1 MKHVPK
7 PTTDED
13 LIQEFLNKG
22 GEVKKGKTK
31 PMPDGLGLSNNQWGN
46 TLTKE
51 EKAAK
56 KAAEAAAE
64 TNKKAK
70 KVEK

>member
-1 MKHVPK
+1 MKQVPK

-13 LIQEFLNKG
+13 LIQAFLDKG

-56 KAAEAAAE
+56 KALEEARKAEL
-64 TNKKAK
+64 KK
-70 KVEK
+70 

>member
-13 LIQEFLNKG
+13 LIKAFLDKG

-31 PMPDGLGLSNNQWGN
+31 PMPEGLGLSNNQWGN
-46 TLTKE
+46 TLTRE

-56 KAAEAAAE
+56 KEAEEANKAARASK
-64 TNKKAK
+64 T
-70 KVEK
+70 

>member
-13 LIQEFLNKG
+13 LIQQFLDKG
-22 GEVKKGKTK
+22 GSVKKGKTK
-31 PMPDGLGLSNNQWGN
+31 PMPADLGLSNNQWGN
-46 TLTKE
+46 TLTRE

-56 KAAEAAAE
+56 KEAEEANKAARASK
-64 TNKKAK
+64 T
-70 KVEK
+70 

>member
-13 LIQEFLNKG
+13 LIKEFLNKG

-31 PMPDGLGLSNNQWGN
+31 PMPEGLGLSNNQWGN
-46 TLTKE
+46 TLTRE

-56 KAAEAAAE
+56 KAAEEVNKAARAL
-64 TNKKAK
+64 KK
-70 KVEK
+70 

>member
-1 MKHVPK
+1 MKQVPK

-13 LIQEFLNKG
+13 LIKAFLDRG

-31 PMPDGLGLSNNQWGN
+31 PMPEGLGLSNNQWGN
-46 TLTKE
+46 TLTRE

-56 KAAEAAAE
+56 KEAEEANKAARASK
-64 TNKKAK
+64 T
-70 KVEK
+70 

>member
-1 MKHVPK
+1 MKQVPK

-46 TLTKE
+46 TLTRE

-56 KAAEAAAE
+56 KEAEEANKAARA
-64 TNKKAK
+64 AK
-70 KVEK
+70 K

>member
-1 MKHVPK
+1 MKQVPK

-13 LIQEFLNKG
+13 LIKAFLDRG

-31 PMPDGLGLSNNQWGN
+31 PMPEGLGLSNNQWGN
-46 TLTKE
+46 TLTRE

-56 KAAEAAAE
+56 KEAEEANKAARDSK
-64 TNKKAK
+64 T
-70 KVEK
+70 